1 MNLEPFDTNLKG
13 AADSGNKFNLNIL
26 FRSGRHIL
34 MLEFMN
40 MESFSGDRSL
50 KIISFTKGTEYFLF
64 VILDQMI

>member
-1 MNLEPFDTNLKG
+1 MNLEHFDTNLKG
-13 AADSGNKFNLNIL
+13 AADSGKKFNLNIP

-64 VILDQMI
+64 VIWDQMI